1 MKPKENVTASSIK
14 RMSYTDLQKLCS
26 KKDIEFKGQNR
37 ETLINLLISKLS
49 SLEGEIPAAET
60 VGQEEQTNGKAQ
72 PKVKGEKIDKKV
84 AQPAKADKKKA
95 APEKKEK
102 TAAKKGE
109 TKSSKI
115 LALHAKGKKVSEI
128 HKLLD
133 AHPSFIYTVLAKAKL
148 APNK

>member
-1 MKPKENVTASSIK
+1 
-14 RMSYTDLQKLCS
+14 MSYVDLQKLCS
-26 KKDIEFKGQNR
+26 KKEIEFKGQNR
-37 ETLINLLISKLS
+37 ETLIKLLISKLS

-60 VGQEEQTNGKAQ
+60 VQQEEQTNGKAQ

-102 TAAKKGE
+102 TAKKGE

-128 HKLLD
+128 HKLLN